1 MQDYALIESVLAGI
15 FSSSVGYTEQEALAH
30 LKKDISTNPEF
41 RAGFEA
47 ELRQAFLD
55 QRLSWRD
62 LLAEHDVCFLDTEEQ
77 AAEYARK
84 MLWDVAFGVA

>member
-15 FSSSVGYTEQEALAH
+15 FSSSVGYTEEEAIAQ

-41 RAGFEA
+41 RTGFEA
-47 ELRQAFLD
+47 ELRDAFLD
-55 QRLSWRD
+55 RRLSWRD
-62 LLAEHDVCFLDTEEQ
+62 LLAQHDVCLLDTEEE
-77 AAEYARK
+77 AADYARK